1 MIGASQ
7 SMIKLITG
15 TVLNPEEEIV
25 STQDLRFI
33 TQDKRLRVL
42 IADDSPYNLFV
53 IKEML
58 STMGRNIEI
67 TEALNGQQALDQV
80 HSHQLPF
87 DLILMDLHMPLMDG
101 FEVSTRRILCVH
113 RELCRRPRD
122 SGRMM
127 R

>member
-1 MIGASQ
+1 MDR
-7 SMIKLITG
+7 K
-15 TVLNPEEEIV
+15 
-25 STQDLRFI
+25 
-33 TQDKRLRVL
+33 
-42 IADDSPYNLFV
+42 
-53 IKEML
+53 
-58 STMGRNIEI
+58 IEI

-101 FEVSTRRILCVH
+101 FEVSNHCILCVH
-113 RELCRRPRD
+113 HEVCCRLPRD